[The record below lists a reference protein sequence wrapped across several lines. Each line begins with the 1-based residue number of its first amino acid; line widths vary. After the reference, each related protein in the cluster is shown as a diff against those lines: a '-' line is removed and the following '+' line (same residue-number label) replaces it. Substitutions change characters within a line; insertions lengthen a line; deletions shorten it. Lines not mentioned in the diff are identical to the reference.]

1 MDSVVKEIKDYADGV
16 SYSSMTGEEKEALKM
31 RIADSIITAYTA
43 RSSPPV
49 NALMAVLGDVSS
61 KEVTPLYF
69 RDQRIFSP
77 YAVMINGCMT
87 RYMDYN
93 DTYLSKEALHPSD
106 NVPPILAAAQM
117 VDADG
122 REVLRGLKI
131 AYDVVCSLA
140 DAVSIRDRGWDH
152 VNYDSI
158 SSSAGIASIFDL
170 DDDKFENAISLG
182 IINNVSMRQTR
193 AGKLSMWK
201 GCTVAYQTMSSLLA
215 AMNARSGL
223 TGPSDIFDGEMG
235 FKKQVSG
242 PFDLKISPHVLKTM
256 IKNYPVEY
264 HAMSAAQAAAEIRR
278 KIKGRIRSVKVDTFR
293 VAHTIIIKD
302 PEKLRP
308 ENKETADHS
317 MPYIIAYTLLYGDPD
332 VNSYDARYLRD
343 QKILDLIDMMSFN
356 VTKRFDDMYPEYL
369 PVRIEVEDDEGKKE
383 VEIDVPKGHVRDP
396 YTWSDVINKAER
408 VDEKIVDMV
417 KDLRDLEKMSAREIF
432 EVINRVQA

>member
-1 MDSVVKEIKDYADGV
+1 MDSVVKQIKDYADSV
-16 SYSSMTGEEKEALKM
+16 SYSRIPKEEVEALKM

-43 RSSPPV
+43 RNSPPV
-49 NALMAVLGDVSS
+49 NILIDVLGDVRS
-61 KEVTPLYF
+61 KVNTPVYF
-69 RDQRIFSP
+69 KKRDVFSP

-106 NVPPILAAAQM
+106 NVPPILAASHIAET
-117 VDADG
+117 DG
-122 REVLRGLKI
+122 SEIIRGLKI

-158 SSSAGIASIFDL
+158 SSSAGISAILDL
-170 DDDKFENAISLG
+170 DDDKFENAVSLG

-201 GCTVAYQTMSSLLA
+201 GCTVAYQTMSSLMA
-215 AMNARSGL
+215 ALNARSGL

-235 FKKQVSG
+235 FKRQVSG
-242 PFDLKISPHVLKTM
+242 PFDLSISSHVLKTM

-264 HAMSAAQAAAEIRR
+264 HAMSAAQAASELR
-278 KIKGRIRSVKVDTFR
+278 KQVKGRIKTINVDTFK
-293 VAHTIIIKD
+293 VAHTIIVKD

-317 MPYIIAYTLLYGDPD
+317 MPYIIAYTLLYGEPD
-332 VNSYDARYLRD
+332 VNSYDARYLKD
-343 QKILDLIDMMSFN
+343 EKILNLIDRMKFN
-356 VTKRFDDMYPEYL
+356 VSEKFNAMYPEYL
-369 PVRIEVEDDEGKKE
+369 PVRIEIEDDDGRKE
-383 VEIDVPKGHVRDP
+383 LEIDVPKGHFKDP
-396 YTWSDVINKAER
+396 YTWEDVMKKADR
-408 VDEKIVDMV
+408 VDKNLVALV
-417 KDLRDLEKMSAREIF
+417 NDLKNLEKMDSKEIF
-432 EVINRVQA
+432 EVINSVKA

>member
-1 MDSVVKEIKDYADGV
+1 MDSVVKEIKNYADGV
-16 SYSSMTGEEKEALKM
+16 SYSRMTEEEKEALKM

-49 NALMAVLGDVSS
+49 NALLDVLGDVSS
-61 KEVTPLYF
+61 KTATPLYF
-69 RDQRIFSP
+69 KDRKIFSP
-77 YAVMINGCMT
+77 YAVLINGCMT

-117 VDADG
+117 AEADG
-122 REVLRGLKI
+122 KDILRGLKI

-170 DDDKFENAISLG
+170 DDEKFENAISLG

-223 TGPSDIFDGEMG
+223 TGPSEIFDGEMG

-242 PFDLKISPHVLKTM
+242 PFDLRISPHVLKTM

-264 HAMSAAQAAAEIRR
+264 HAMSAAQAASQIRN
-278 KIKGRIRSVKVDTFR
+278 KIKGKIKSISVDTFR
-293 VAHTIIIKD
+293 VAHTIIVKD

-317 MPYIIAYTLLYGDPD
+317 MPYIIAYTLLYGEPD
-332 VNSYDARYLRD
+332 VNSYDARYLKD
-343 QKILDLIDMMSFN
+343 EKILDLIDRMKFN
-356 VTKRFDDMYPEYL
+356 VTKKFDDMYPEYL
-369 PVRIEVEDDEGKKE
+369 PVKIQIEDDEGKKDI
-383 VEIDVPKGHVRDP
+383 EIDVPKGHFKDP
-396 YTWSDVINKAER
+396 YTWSDLMNKAER
-408 VDEKIVDMV
+408 VDPKIADVV
-417 KDLRDLEKMSAREIF
+417 KELRNLDRMHAGEIF
-432 EVINRVQA
+432 EVINRVKA